1 MRLVIGA
8 RHVQNLIMQ
17 RRSRLRVIAGTM
29 MVVASVAVSSFADL
43 RAAATAMDCCLK
55 TAYACGGFSAPDDCC
70 KRMGHTREATAA
82 GTLVTALSVGP
93 AVQAIGPEIV
103 PALDLPSRDLVDAVF
118 KRPHDP
124 PHLHTFSL
132 LI

>member
-1 MRLVIGA
+1 MRLAIGA
-8 RHVQNLIMQ
+8 RHAQNLIMQ

-29 MVVASVAVSSFADL
+29 LVVASVAVSSLADL

-55 TAYACGGFSAPDDCC
+55 TRYACAGLSAPDDCC
-70 KRMGHTREATAA
+70 KRMGHTREASAA
-82 GTLVTALSVGP
+82 GTLVTAPSVGP
-93 AVQAIGPEIV
+93 AVHAIGPDV
-103 PALDLPSRDLVDAVF
+103 LPDLDLPSRDPVDAVF
-118 KRPHDP
+118 TRPHDP

>member
-1 MRLVIGA
+1 
-8 RHVQNLIMQ
+8 
-17 RRSRLRVIAGTM
+17 

-55 TAYACGGFSAPDDCC
+55 TDYACAGLSAPDDCC
-70 KRMGHTREATAA
+70 KRMGHTGEASAP
-82 GTLVTALSVGP
+82 GTLVTAPSVGP
-93 AVQAIGPEIV
+93 AVQAISPEVV
-103 PALDLPSRDLVDAVF
+103 PGLDLSSRDPFDAVF